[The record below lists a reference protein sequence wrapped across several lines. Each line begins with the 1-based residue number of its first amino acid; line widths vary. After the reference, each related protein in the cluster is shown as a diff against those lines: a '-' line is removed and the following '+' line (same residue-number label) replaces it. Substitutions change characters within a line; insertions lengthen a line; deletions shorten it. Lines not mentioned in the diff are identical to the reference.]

1 MTTYL
6 KDFSGGSGFSQ
17 FLCLSNPDFTLD
29 EMLCQLEEQEGSGY
43 FNQTTRNGSLSLGS
57 ADGHNR
63 LASIK
68 DIYDSVRGK
77 LVKICGKGIPKSF
90 SGL

>member
-1 MTTYL
+1 MVY
-6 KDFSGGSGFSQ
+6 SQ